1 MPSILIAEDNDEMRD
16 ALAISIRKLGHNV
29 LAAPNG
35 KIARDLLGSQE
46 VDLIISD
53 VQMPF
58 LDGLDLLDWC
68 KKNHKSKFILM
79 TGFSHLLETQSAYE
93 RGADEFIAKPFKF
106 TDFQLLLEKVLR
118 GGEDAPASVEKGAQE
133 KYCKVSIDE
142 FVTKPQIE
150 FDIYIKLSEQK
161 HIKIGYAGTHFSV
174 SQLERYKKHGVKYLY
189 ITAIDFP
196 KFVRANLEIA
206 KVVKSSRSI
215 SREKKL
221 NFVRYVG
228 DTLMEKVFTAGVD
241 QETLFEAKDFMNV
254 VLEAIGD
261 NADSF
266 ELIEIMDKHS
276 DKLTAQCVSA
286 ALYSVMIARKMGLTS
301 VQSFYKLSM
310 AGFFHEIGM
319 KEIDNSIL
327 DKPRHLLSQSERQQI
342 ESHTIRG
349 KEILI
354 ATGHIPDDV
363 IQLVAEHHEDVV
375 GTGYPRALKK
385 NRQHPLSPLM
395 QVATLFSQLSLK
407 RDPSKTQTLSQIFK
421 FMVEMYG
428 DRLDKSAMTALMEI
442 HGSEGA

>member
-1 MPSILIAEDNDEMRD
+1 MSSILIAEDNDEMRD
-16 ALAISIRKLGHNV
+16 ALAISLRKLGHTV

-35 KIARDLLGSQE
+35 KIARDLLGSQD

-68 KKNHKSKFILM
+68 KKHQKAKFILM

-93 RGADEFIAKPFKF
+93 RGADEFIAKPFRF
-106 TDFQLLLEKVLR
+106 ADFQILLEKTLHGSEV
-118 GGEDAPASVEKGAQE
+118 APAPAAKVLQE
-133 KYCKVSIDE
+133 KYCKVSIEE

-161 HIKIGYAGTHFSV
+161 HVKIGYAGTHFSV
-174 SQLERYKKHGVKYLY
+174 SQLERYKTHRVKYLY
-189 ITAIDFP
+189 ITATDFP
-196 KFVRANLEIA
+196 KFVKANLEIA

-228 DTLMEKVFTAGVD
+228 ETLMEKVFTAGVD

-254 VLEAIGD
+254 VLESIGD

-266 ELIEIMDKHS
+266 DLIEIMDKHS

-319 KEIDNSIL
+319 KEIDSTIL
-327 DKPRHLLSQSERQQI
+327 EKPRHLLSQGERQQI
-342 ESHTIRG
+342 ESHAIRG

-354 ATGHIPDDV
+354 ATGHIPEDV
-363 IQLVAEHHEDVV
+363 IQLAAEHHEDIV
-375 GTGYPRALKK
+375 GTGYPRALKRNK
-385 NRQHPLSPLM
+385 QHPLSPIM
-395 QVATLFSQLSLK
+395 QVATLFSELSLK
-407 RDPSKTQTLSQIFK
+407 RDSSKIQTFSQIVS
-421 FMVEMYG
+421 FMLEMYG
-428 DRLDKSAMTALMEI
+428 DRLDKSAMAALMQI
-442 HGSEGA
+442 HGTEST